1 MQKKRTSL
9 HSRNRHLRLNS
20 RRDFLADVGRGMLI
34 GGVGSS
40 LAFDL
45 GLAPVFA
52 DEGPGRLDFG
62 KLEPLVALMQDLPV
76 HKLQTRLVEK
86 LNSGVELKTLIA
98 AGALANA
105 RTFGGQDY
113 VGYHTLMALAPAYEM
128 ASELPESMRPLPVLK
143 VLYRNT
149 NRIQQFGGR
158 KKEVLR
164 PIEPTPLGQA
174 KGGSD
179 WFRSETRSADMDR
192 AENTFAALAGQS
204 VGEAYNHLQY
214 AVQDEV
220 DVHRVVLS
228 WRAWALLDFT
238 GTEQAHTLLRQ
249 SVRYCVNTEKNR
261 RRNNRGP
268 AEIRSV
274 LPKLLD
280 EYRLLDRKPGNRK
293 GDDSWI
299 RELSQAVFAG
309 TREAAAGAVA
319 AALAEGYDPEQ
330 VGEAMSLAA
339 NQLLLRDPGRDK
351 KRASNYNGKKPVGSV
366 HGDSVGVHA
375 SDAINAW
382 RNIAR
387 VSNHRNTVASLI
399 VGAYHTGGQ
408 SGRSTAKAFP
418 HAEQLEKISDTDP
431 AKLLKQIDGAIR
443 EKDQMRVTAIV
454 QRYGEQG
461 HNARPMF
468 DLLLRYTTS
477 EFGALHAEKY
487 YRTVTEEF
495 ASTRPAF
502 RWRQL
507 VGLGR
512 VMASSYGNTAAGNN
526 EARQLLG
533 LA

>member
-1 MQKKRTSL
+1 
-9 HSRNRHLRLNS
+9 
-20 RRDFLADVGRGMLI
+20 MLI

-45 GLAPVFA
+45 GLTPAFA
-52 DEGPGRLDFG
+52 DEGPGRLNFG
-62 KLEPLVALMQDLPV
+62 KLEPLVAMMHDLPV
-76 HKLQTRLVEK
+76 HKLQTRLVDK
-86 LNSGVELKTLIA
+86 LNSGTELKTLIA

-105 RTFGGQDY
+105 QTFGGQDY

-128 ASELPESMRPLPVLK
+128 ARELPEPMRPLPVLK
-143 VLYRNT
+143 VLYRNS

-164 PIEPTPLGQA
+164 PVEPAALGQA
-174 KGGSD
+174 TGD
-179 WFRSETRSADMDR
+179 DALRSVTRTADMNR
-192 AENTFAALAGQS
+192 AERTFAAMTQQS
-204 VGEAYNHLQY
+204 AGEAYNHLQY

-238 GTEQAHTLLRQ
+238 GAEQAHTLLRQ
-249 SVRYCVNTEKNR
+249 SVRYCVNTEKVNTEKNR
-261 RRNNRGP
+261 RRNNHGE
-268 AEIRSV
+268 AKVRSV

-280 EYRLLDRKPGNRK
+280 EHRLLDRKLGKRK
-293 GDDSWI
+293 GDESWI
-299 RELSQAVFAG
+299 RDLSQVVFAG
-309 TREAAAGAVA
+309 SREEAAGAVA

-339 NQLLLRDPGRDK
+339 NQLLLSDPGRDK

-408 SGRSTAKAFP
+408 SGRATAKLHP
-418 HAEQLEKISDTDP
+418 HPEQLEKISDSDP
-431 AKLLKQIDGAIR
+431 KTLLKNADGAIR
-443 EKDQMRVTAIV
+443 EKDQARVASIV
-454 QRYGEQG
+454 HRYGEQG
-461 HNARPMF
+461 HDARAMF

-495 ASTRPAF
+495 ALTRPAF

-512 VMASSYGNTAAGNN
+512 VMASSYGNTAAGHN